1 MTTKPKLQKHESQI
15 IMNKTLIIVAD
26 LGLLRAYRQT
36 QNEADRQPHLE
47 LIEELQLASAHQKLS
62 DQLTDQAGRFPRGGG
77 AANISGD
84 LSAGESLNSEA
95 EQSHRLI
102 SQLAGQI
109 NTLLAEDDVTSCSIA
124 ISGAIHN
131 QLLEA
136 LAPKARSKIV
146 QSLASNLTKTDP
158 QALAEHFARAAG

>member
-1 MTTKPKLQKHESQI
+1 
-15 IMNKTLIIVAD
+15 MNTTLIIVAD

-36 QNEADRQPHLE
+36 QNEADRQAHLE
-47 LIEELQLASAHQKLS
+47 LIEEMQLASAYQKLS

-77 AANISGD
+77 AGNISGD

-95 EQSHRLI
+95 EQSRRLI
-102 SQLAGQI
+102 SQLAGRI
-109 NTLLAEDDVTSCSIA
+109 NTLLAEDEVTRCSLA
-124 ISGAIHN
+124 VSGAIHK

-136 LAPKARSKIV
+136 LDPRARAKIV

-158 QALAEHFARAAG
+158 QALAGHFARAAA

>member
-1 MTTKPKLQKHESQI
+1 
-15 IMNKTLIIVAD
+15 MNKTLIIVAD

-47 LIEELQLASAHQKLS
+47 LIEELKLESAHQKLS

-84 LSAGESLNSEA
+84 FSAGESLNSEA
-95 EQSHRLI
+95 EQSRRLI
-102 SQLAGQI
+102 GQLAEKI
-109 NTLLAEDDVTSCSIA
+109 NALLAADDVTRCSLA
-124 ISGAIHN
+124 VNGAIHK

-136 LAPKARSKIV
+136 LDPKARAKIV
-146 QSLASNLTKTDP
+146 QALASNLTKSDP
-158 QALAEHFARAAG
+158 QALTGHFARAAG

>member
-1 MTTKPKLQKHESQI
+1 MTAKPKPQKQESQI

-36 QNEADRQPHLE
+36 QNEDGRQPHLE

-62 DQLTDQAGRFPRGGG
+62 DQLTDKAGRFPRGGG
-77 AANISGD
+77 VGNIPGD

-95 EQSHRLI
+95 EQSRRLI
-102 SQLAGQI
+102 SQLAGKI
-109 NTLLAEDDVTSCSIA
+109 NTLLADDDVTSCSIA
-124 ISGAIHN
+124 ISGAVHK

-136 LAPKARSKIV
+136 LDPKARAKFGQV
-146 QSLASNLTKTDP
+146 LASNLTKTDP
-158 QALAEHFARAAG
+158 NELLGHFARATA